1 MQLLQPLFQNACE
14 CLNFFKMLIEIA
26 NSNVFESIL
35 VIKILHVGFQ
45 YGGEEH
51 YFDTWRGCLPL
62 EPNYLDVFK
71 EKKRN

>member
-1 MQLLQPLFQNACE
+1 
-14 CLNFFKMLIEIA
+14 MLIEIA